1 MRLDGKSIQWA
12 IKQLVEDYKFNPY
25 KILEIVQQ
33 WIKSW
38 FKKDYPEF
46 KKSNIIVNIEN
57 DGTVSIY
64 RELEVKESDDEE
76 YNEDIHIVI
85 AEAKKIRKDI
95 KDGEK
100 LLINVTPEELEL
112 SRIAAQAA
120 WQTIKQGLKN
130 LERERFYDKFQN
142 KQGELLKAQVVRV
155 QWESVILEIEWSPVV
170 LAEQWQIPNRIYEP
184 WEEIFVFLKQISKD
198 NSWITLDITQSTTD
212 YIEAILRKIVPEVDD
227 GLIKIEKIA
236 RMAGKKSKIIVSST
250 DENVDPVW
258 VMVWQQWDR
267 INTVLSLL
275 DWEKLDYIEKVEDPI
290 LFIEKCLKPARIENI
305 EIKDKKA
312 IVNVNEDQKPLAIW
326 KWASNVKLASQITW
340 YMIELH

>member
-1 MRLDGKSIQWA
+1 MKLDGKSIQWA
-12 IKQLVEDYKFNPY
+12 IQQLVEDYKFNPY

-33 WIKSW
+33 GIKSG

-46 KKSNIIVNIEN
+46 KRSNIVVNIEN

-64 RELEVKESDDEE
+64 RELEVKEESDEE
-76 YNEDIHIVI
+76 YNEDIHMVI
-85 AEAKKIRKDI
+85 AKAKKIRKDI

-120 WQTIKQGLKN
+120 GQTIKQGLKN

-155 QWESVILEIEWSPVV
+155 QGESVILEIEWSPVV
-170 LAEQWQIPNRIYEP
+170 LAEQGQIPNRIYEP
-184 WEEIFVFLKQISKD
+184 GEEIFVFLKQISKD
-198 NSWITLDITQSTTD
+198 SSGITLDITQSTTD
-212 YIEAILRKIVPEVDD
+212 YIEAILKKIVPEVAD
-227 GLIKIEKIA
+227 GLVIIEKIA
-236 RMAGKKSKIIVSST
+236 RMAGRKSKVIVSST

-258 VMVWQQWDR
+258 VMVGHQGDR

-275 DWEKLDYIEKVEDPI
+275 DGEKLDYIEKVEDPI

-312 IVNVNEDQKPLAIW
+312 IVTVNEDQKPLAIG
-326 KWASNVKLASQITW
+326 KGASNVKLASQITG
-340 YMIELH
+340 YMIEIH

>member
-340 YMIELH
+340 YMIEIH

>member
-1 MRLDGKSIQWA
+1 MKLDGKSIQWA
-12 IKQLVEDYKFNPY
+12 IQQLVEDYKFNPY

-33 WIKSW
+33 GIKSG
-38 FKKDYPEF
+38 FKKDYPTF

-64 RELEVKESDDEE
+64 RELEVKEESDEE
-76 YNEDIHIVI
+76 YNEDIHMVI

-155 QWESVILEIEWSPVV
+155 QGESVILEIEGSPVV
-170 LAEQWQIPNRIYEP
+170 LAEQGQIPNRIYEP
-184 WEEIFVFLKQISKD
+184 GEEIFVFLKQISKD
-198 NSWITLDITQSTTD
+198 SSGITLDITQSTTD
-212 YIEAILRKIVPEVDD
+212 YIEAILKKIVPEVDD
-227 GLIKIEKIA
+227 GLVKIEKIA
-236 RMAGKKSKIIVSST
+236 RMAGRKSKVIVSST
-250 DENVDPVW
+250 DENVDPVG
-258 VMVWQQWDR
+258 VMVGHQGDR

-275 DWEKLDYIEKVEDPI
+275 DGEKLDYIEKVEDPI
-290 LFIEKCLKPARIENI
+290 LFIEKCLKPARIESI

-312 IVNVNEDQKPLAIW
+312 IVNVNEDQKPLAIG
-326 KWASNVKLASQITW
+326 KGASNVKLASQITG
-340 YMIELH
+340 YIIEIH